1 MSTSHDLNS
10 AFGAMGLQ
18 IGALQKNMPLLLE
31 AYNYAVEKGFESPI
45 ALQSRQVELLGKIGG
60 HLNDG
65 LEKVKALV
73 NDLKTQ

>member
-10 AFGAMGLQ
+10 AFGIMSLQ

-31 AYNYAVEKGFESPI
+31 AYQYAIEKGFEAPSMLEPRYI
-45 ALQSRQVELLGKIGG
+45 ELISKVGD

-65 LEKVKALV
+65 LEKIKVLV
-73 NDLKTQ
+73 DDLSTK